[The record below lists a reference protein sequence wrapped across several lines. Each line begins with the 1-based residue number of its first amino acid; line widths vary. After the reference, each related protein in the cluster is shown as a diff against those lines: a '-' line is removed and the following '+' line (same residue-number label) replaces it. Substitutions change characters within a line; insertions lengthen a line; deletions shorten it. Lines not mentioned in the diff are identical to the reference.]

1 MTAPASAIPGTLTL
15 LDDDLVTTAREIATE
30 LAKQAD
36 EAERLER
43 LPDENV
49 EALEVSGLLGATIP
63 RSFGGLQASP
73 SAFGGVLEELA
84 RGCAS
89 TSFVASVYL
98 SAAYAVSLFPDEAQA
113 DVFLSGN
120 SRTILALNP
129 GGGIHQTNEGAVLS
143 GRWPFCSGQHH
154 AGWGL
159 VTGLTTK
166 ADGTPDVGFFL
177 VPRSEFQAAS
187 DWQVTGLAATGSN
200 TLSLEG
206 TVVPPHRMLL
216 LSDLEAGRFESSLV
230 QNDPYYQTPLLVFAA
245 AGLAG
250 TPVGIAAAAL
260 DHFSGR
266 IGRRGITYSQY
277 TCQADATITHF
288 QMAEATMKLD
298 EARFHAHRLV
308 QGAEEA
314 GPDLDLL
321 TRARCRADLAW
332 TVRLCREVTD
342 IVQIASGA
350 NAIHRRDPLQ
360 RIIRDMQALSVHSLM
375 LANTNAELYGRVLC
389 GRDPGIPFV

>member
-1 MTAPASAIPGTLTL
+1 MTAGVSAISGPLQL
-15 LDDDLVTTAREIATE
+15 LDDESVATARDLAPE
-30 LAKQAD
+30 LAERAE

-43 LPDENV
+43 LPDENID
-49 EALEVSGLLGATIP
+49 ALETSGILGATIP

-73 SAFGGVLEELA
+73 GAFGGVLEELA

-129 GGGIHQTNEGAVLS
+129 GGGIHQTGEGAVLS

-166 ADGTPDVGFFL
+166 EDGTPDVGFFL
-177 VPRSEFQAAS
+177 VPRSEFQAAN

-200 TLSLEG
+200 TLTLDG

-230 QNDPYYQTPLLVFAA
+230 QNDPYYQTPLLAFTA

-250 TPVGIAAAAL
+250 TPLGIAVAAL
-260 DHFSGR
+260 DHFAGR
-266 IGRRGITYSQY
+266 MSRRGITYSQY
-277 TCQADATITHF
+277 TCQAEAAITHF
-288 QMAEATMKLD
+288 QMAEASMKLD
-298 EARFHAHRLV
+298 EARFHAQRLV
-308 QGAEEA
+308 QTAEHA
-314 GPDLDLL
+314 QPDLDLQ

-350 NAIHRRDPLQ
+350 SAIHRRDPLQ

-375 LANTNAELYGRVLC
+375 LANTNAELYGRILC
-389 GRDPGIPFV
+389 GQDPGIPFV